1 LEFFELTPI
10 QINNKFTE
18 AANPTGKSPWV
29 TPKLSLMQSDDTE
42 AGKGFPTANEPNTK
56 GVS

>member
-42 AGKGFPTANEPNTK
+42 GNKGIGAKEPDAFNA
-56 GVS
+56 VS